1 MNTLEIYNT
10 LINYTL
16 PFAVEQSDLDQE
28 DLHDYIHDFYIDLQD
43 NRVLFENG
51 NRTGSYDLERLDKM
65 QITKFFFQY
74 VVRAKYIEGQWIDRR
89 LIGRR
94 TQQEVKLGINLA
106 PDHEPKETSYEMYL
120 KHDFMLFLESLD
132 DVEKVILDQLLNRDT
147 IESAKK
153 AAGVKSN
160 KYYKTLKTLKAKARR
175 YL

>member
-1 MNTLEIYNT
+1 MNTLDIYNT
-10 LINYTL
+10 LMNYTL
-16 PFAVEQSDLDQE
+16 PFAQQSDLDQE
-28 DLHDYIHDFYIDLQD
+28 DLYDYIHDFYVDLQD
-43 NRVLFENG
+43 NKILFENG
-51 NRTGSYDLERLDKM
+51 NRTGTYDLERLDKM

-94 TQQEVKLGINLA
+94 TQQEVKLGVNLA

-120 KHDFMLFLESLD
+120 KHDSMLFLESLD
-132 DVEKVILDQLLNRDT
+132 DVEKVILDQLLNGDT
-147 IESAKK
+147 IESLK
-153 AAGVKSN
+153 AGGVVGSY